1 MNAVIGIAVVLLA
14 VACST
19 LFGSGNSVTGSVT
32 YRERIALS
40 PGAWLEVQL
49 RDVSYQDVA
58 APLIAEQVIHNP
70 GQVPIEFEIEYDQED
85 INPRNTYSVQAT
97 IFESDGRMAFTNDTA
112 YEVIISGNASKVDM
126 LLVMVEPPPDASGKY
141 KDLPKWIETQVPVT
155 GVRLVETEPEVILM
169 VQYLRST
176 VEGCGIPGNQ
186 RYELDGNDIIAEVTL
201 MTPPPTPWGLP
212 CDEDLIQVEDI
223 VRVTETLTP
232 GQMYRVS
239 VNGRHTTAFTLT
251 EPDFGNSII
260 AATPIENVELVMPE
274 GPDSRYALRVILG
287 LPKEGRCTAF
297 NGYEIRR
304 TEPTRID
311 VALTHHWVTDP
322 SVACASGW
330 SALVETLIPLGSDF
344 EGGQEYT
351 ATANSKHSVTFEGF
365 LVGN

>member
-19 LFGSGNSVTGSVT
+19 MFGSGSSVTGSAT

-40 PGAWLEVQL
+40 PEATLTVQL
-49 RDVSYQDVA
+49 RDVSYQDTA

-70 GQVPIEFEIEYDQED
+70 GQVPVEFKIEYDPED

-112 YEVIISGNASKVDM
+112 YEVITRGNARKVDM
-126 LLVMVEPPPDASGKY
+126 LLVMVQPPPDASGKY
-141 KDLPKWIETQVPVT
+141 DDLPMWVETQVPVT
-155 GVRLVETEPEVILM
+155 GVRLVETGPEVILM
-169 VQYLRST
+169 VHYLRST
-176 VEGCGIPGNQ
+176 VEGCGVPGNQ
-186 RYELDGNDIIAEVTL
+186 RYELDGSDIIAEVTL

-223 VRVTETLTP
+223 VRVAETLTL

-251 EPDFGNSII
+251 EPDFGDSII
-260 AATPIENVELVMPE
+260 AATPIEKIELVMPD
-274 GPDSRYALRVILG
+274 GADSQYALRVIPG
-287 LPKEGRCTAF
+287 LPKEGKCTAI

-304 TEPTRID
+304 TEPTRIE

-351 ATANSKHSVTFEGF
+351 VSVNSDMTETF
-365 LVGN
+365 VARQRSY